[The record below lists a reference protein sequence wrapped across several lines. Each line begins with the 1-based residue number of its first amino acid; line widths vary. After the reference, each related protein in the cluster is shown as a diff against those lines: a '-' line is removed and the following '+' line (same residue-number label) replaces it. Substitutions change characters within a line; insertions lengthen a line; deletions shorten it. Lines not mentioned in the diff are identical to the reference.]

1 MGQKE
6 ALLEKRESKARV
18 ARRCWQDDGN
28 ERTLLLLLMFLSLPF
43 LLVAAA
49 ATAVNQVIC

>member
-1 MGQKE
+1 MRQGVGQKE
-6 ALLEKRESKARV
+6 AQLAKRESKARV
-18 ARRCWQDDGN
+18 ARCCWQDNGN

-49 ATAVNQVIC
+49 ATAIN